1 MKFLLAF
8 LLFINPALAV
18 LPDERLADPALESR
32 ARVISKELRCMICQ
46 NQSIDDSDATLAKDL
61 RLLVRERLQAGDT
74 NDAILSY
81 VQQRYGDIVLLK
93 PPFNAATIG
102 LWAGP
107 FVILLIA
114 GVMLLRRRGEYE
126 EEGEDA

>member
-1 MKFLLAF
+1 MKFLLVF
-8 LLFINPALAV
+8 LLFITPALAV

-32 ARVISKELRCMICQ
+32 ARDISKELRCMICQ

-81 VQQRYGDIVLLK
+81 VQARYGDIVLLK

-114 GVMLLRRRGEYE
+114 GVMLLRRRGEY
-126 EEGEDA
+126 DDDDTTP